1 MAIKNFGGNMTR
13 QKASKR
19 NKQLIINKKNDNKG
33 FTFIELLFAVLIL
46 AAAILPIYGL
56 QTTAL
61 DRVARNENELQ
72 ATLIARQLLSF
83 VEGSEGNLRSTNRE
97 LPADDALRQIA
108 RGTKGIDY
116 EPANADV
123 LAHYSVTFVVEPWTI
138 QLTQQIPIALERLRL
153 EVSWGP
159 SKRDKVQFMY
169 LFSPP
174 PTPQ

>member
-1 MAIKNFGGNMTR
+1 MPFEKCVMRMNCV
-13 QKASKR
+13 
-19 NKQLIINKKNDNKG
+19 NDKG

-83 VEGSEGNLRSTNRE
+83 VEGSEGSLRSTNRE
-97 LPADDALRQIA
+97 LRADDALRQIA
-108 RGTKGIDY
+108 KGTKGLDY
-116 EPANADV
+116 QPANLGV
-123 LAHYSVTFVVEPWTI
+123 LTQYSVMFVVEPWTI
-138 QLTQQIPIALERLRL
+138 QLTEQLPIPLQRLRL

-159 SKRDKVQFMY
+159 APRDRVKFMY

-174 PTPQ
+174 PPK

>member
-1 MAIKNFGGNMTR
+1 MIR
-13 QKASKR
+13 QKAYSKGHFTTGDFELSR
-19 NKQLIINKKNDNKG
+19 G

-83 VEGSEGNLRSTNRE
+83 VEGSEGNLRSTNTE
-97 LPADDALRQIA
+97 LRADDALRQIA
-108 RGTKGIDY
+108 KGTKGLDY
-116 EPANADV
+116 QPANVDV
-123 LAHYSVTFVVEPWTI
+123 LRQYSVIFAVEPWTI
-138 QLTQQIPIALERLRL
+138 QVTEQLPIPLQRLRL

-159 SKRDKVQFMY
+159 TSRDRVKFMY

-174 PTPQ
+174 PEK

>member
-1 MAIKNFGGNMTR
+1 V
-13 QKASKR
+13 R
-19 NKQLIINKKNDNKG
+19 NSGG

-61 DRVARNENELQ
+61 DRIARNENELQ

-97 LPADDALRQIA
+97 LRADDALRQIA
-108 RGTKGIDY
+108 RGTKGLDY
-116 EPANADV
+116 QPANLEV
-123 LAHYSVTFVVEPWTI
+123 LSHYSVMFVVEPWTI
-138 QLTQQIPIALERLRL
+138 QLTEQLPISLQRLRL

-159 SKRDKVQFMY
+159 TQRDRVKFMY

-174 PTPQ
+174 PPK

>member
-1 MAIKNFGGNMTR
+1 MIL
-13 QKASKR
+13 QKAYSRGPLNRRTFKCSS
-19 NKQLIINKKNDNKG
+19 G
-33 FTFIELLFAVLIL
+33 FTFIELLFAVVIL

-97 LPADDALRQIA
+97 LRADDALRQIA
-108 RGTKGIDY
+108 RGTKGLDY
-116 EPANADV
+116 QPANLDV
-123 LAHYSVTFVVEPWTI
+123 LTHYSVVFVVEPWTI
-138 QLTQQIPIALERLRL
+138 QLTEKLPIPLQRLRL

-159 SKRDKVQFMY
+159 SSRDRVKFMY

-174 PTPQ
+174 PPK

>member
-1 MAIKNFGGNMTR
+1 MIH
-13 QKASKR
+13 QKACSDGSFATRKFEH
-19 NKQLIINKKNDNKG
+19 NKG

-61 DRVARNENELQ
+61 DRIARNENELQ

-97 LPADDALRQIA
+97 LRADDALRQIA
-108 RGTKGIDY
+108 KGTKGLDY
-116 EPANADV
+116 QPANLDV
-123 LAHYSVTFVVEPWTI
+123 LAQYSVTFVVEPWTI
-138 QLTQQIPIALERLRL
+138 QLTEQLPIPLQRLRL
-153 EVSWGP
+153 EVSWSP
-159 SKRDKVQFMY
+159 SPRGRVKFMY

-174 PTPQ
+174 PPK